1 MIASQSTPAAFLFI
15 TWGVTTVVLV
25 ALLSYRATL
34 SSHGHQKF
42 SDPSKRDHNQEETAV
57 IAKRSRVAVRRIRRK
72 AVKLIPGI

>member
-34 SSHGHQKF
+34 SSHGEQK
-42 SDPSKRDHNQEETAV
+42 KR
-57 IAKRSRVAVRRIRRK
+57 RSSPR
-72 AVKLIPGI
+72 GHS